1 MWPHGHNPLLVFAS
15 AEGANDGGP
24 KAMKPFQIAVLL
36 LALFAAKVNG
46 QVKVGHVQPD
56 QIVFDN
62 VHAGAMV
69 EASFLVW
76 VAPSADRKEKF
87 DVTAP
92 PFVKVLRKD
101 TDVWT
106 LGGREFLRGTV
117 ELALDTTKLGECTGQ
132 IAVQLNATSVR
143 VPISAS
149 VKPQRADLLR
159 MLVVET
165 PFERFTTSDGIVFR
179 QWTDLVAA
187 APWDVNYLL
196 VHRDQPVLRDFKL
209 ADFGAVLLGQGGV
222 FWLQP
227 ADVKRLRQ
235 YLEEGGSVIVTADHF
250 FVGTVE
256 KANTLL
262 APFGV
267 VMADVETR
275 GGRDVTIEKAAIDPQ
290 LVKAGIERMT
300 FFRAS
305 PATVTNP
312 MLAKVLVKAAHDGQS
327 DEGFVTSVNAGN
339 GKIFAIGQSLW
350 WNWVNTRRDPHGG
363 NALLLR
369 WVLTSAHQREQRFLG
384 LKQPLSKEQMTT
396 CWASL
401 AADDVDAASEAR
413 HWLTRAPGADRYT
426 VPFLKGHLSPDP
438 LPDENRLKRLMAQLD
453 NESFQSRQEAQR
465 DLENLGDLAL
475 AILKRTLKA
484 RPSLEVRRRIDEI
497 LNKAQPLSREKRQHL
512 RAIDVL
518 EQLATP
524 DAKELLRTL
533 SKGAPSSRITA
544 AAQAAL
550 DRLAS
555 TSKPSVKPQ
564 TTPDKR
570 P

>member
-1 MWPHGHNPLLVFAS
+1 
-15 AEGANDGGP
+15 
-24 KAMKPFQIAVLL
+24 
-36 LALFAAKVNG
+36 
-46 QVKVGHVQPD
+46 
-56 QIVFDN
+56 
-62 VHAGAMV
+62 
-69 EASFLVW
+69 
-76 VAPSADRKEKF
+76 
-87 DVTAP
+87 
-92 PFVKVLRKD
+92 
-101 TDVWT
+101 
-106 LGGREFLRGTV
+106 
-117 ELALDTTKLGECTGQ
+117 
-132 IAVQLNATSVR
+132 
-143 VPISAS
+143 
-149 VKPQRADLLR
+149 
-159 MLVVET
+159 
-165 PFERFTTSDGIVFR
+165 
-179 QWTDLVAA
+179 
-187 APWDVNYLL
+187 
-196 VHRDQPVLRDFKL
+196 
-209 ADFGAVLLGQGGV
+209 
-222 FWLQP
+222 
-227 ADVKRLRQ
+227 
-235 YLEEGGSVIVTADHF
+235 
-250 FVGTVE
+250 
-256 KANTLL
+256 
-262 APFGV
+262 
-267 VMADVETR
+267 
-275 GGRDVTIEKAAIDPQ
+275 
-290 LVKAGIERMT
+290 
-300 FFRAS
+300 
-305 PATVTNP
+305 
-312 MLAKVLVKAAHDGQS
+312 
-327 DEGFVTSVNAGN
+327 
-339 GKIFAIGQSLW
+339 
-350 WNWVNTRRDPHGG
+350 
-363 NALLLR
+363 
-369 WVLTSAHQREQRFLG
+369 
-384 LKQPLSKEQMTT
+384 MTT